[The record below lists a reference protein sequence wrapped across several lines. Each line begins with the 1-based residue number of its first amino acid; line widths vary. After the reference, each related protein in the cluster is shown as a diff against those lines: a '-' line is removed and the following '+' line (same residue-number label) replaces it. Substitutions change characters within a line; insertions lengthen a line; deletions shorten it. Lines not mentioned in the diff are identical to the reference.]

1 MISKEKWMILTS
13 LQKLPNNVGDWGKI
27 IIATGFKWLPKVQK
41 IAQSGH
47 TDLRWWPLGLL
58 GATDNKI
65 DVKMIYEDFS
75 VKRLFFR
82 LAVCSCATKPRIK
95 EFHLWYVPAWKWL
108 YLDLVLNPRP
118 WNYVLTSGLTNQ
130 RSPSS
135 FENFLKTVFT
145 EINFQVVN
153 IVRAREI
160 KFVPYKQQ
168 LSWIFK

>member
-1 MISKEKWMILTS
+1 MLCMCVCVACMYVMSVCMNCAHMMLCMYDMY
-13 LQKLPNNVGDWGKI
+13 VGYVCYVVF
-27 IIATGFKWLPKVQK
+27 TCMH
-41 IAQSGH
+41 AQ
-47 TDLRWWPLGLL
+47 RFVFV
-58 GATDNKI
+58 N
-65 DVKMIYEDFS
+65 
-75 VKRLFFR
+75 
-82 LAVCSCATKPRIK
+82 
-95 EFHLWYVPAWKWL
+95 
-108 YLDLVLNPRP
+108 LDYNANLNPRP

-168 LSWIFK
+168 LS